1 MSFIF
6 CLPNNINLIYLCS
19 QVSSRTNLCFLKVIS
34 QVRKYLL
41 QANINDI
48 TGIYVDINLLPL
60 ILDFSMY
67 LSTAIVCLTVS
78 GLSFAKYKV
87 IFQTN
92 LEEKT
97 SWTDNV
103 TSKQVTFSLLTNSE
117 SFSQPS
123 SIFITSRYSPISTI
137 EISMRATMDFKNRR
151 SI

>member
-1 MSFIF
+1 MSLIF
-6 CLPNNINLIYLCS
+6 CLPNNIYLIYLCS

-67 LSTAIVCLTVS
+67 LSTAIVCLIVS

-87 IFQTN
+87 IFETN

-97 SWTDNV
+97 SWTGNV
-103 TSKQVTFSLLTNSE
+103 TRKQGTLSLRTK

-137 EISMRATMDFKNRR
+137 EISVHVTMDFKNRR